1 MAPIVKSFDQ
11 KCRPWV
17 MSVRLL
23 AVCCFICGT
32 PAISAPRVLLRKT
45 SHKGVRQPVQQV
57 SKKLSP
63 ELGIK
68 KSSDRGHLPVV
79 IRKAGLNG
87 PPGLGKSGRDPFQLW
102 SINRRPQARP
112 ASPYLVRARSAYLGP
127 RSANFSSKPER
138 GRSFGDIA
146 SDGEV
151 RASSRDLLCSA
162 DLFQWGCGPFAVG
175 SARRAISAPSVLPS
189 SPLNSSASR
198 SLAGRAAG
206 YEWYGTLPFNLEQR

>member
-1 MAPIVKSFDQ
+1 
-11 KCRPWV
+11 

-102 SINRRPQARP
+102 SINRRPQTRP
-112 ASPYLVRARSAYLGP
+112 ASPVFGQGTFCLPWTAFGKLLQQART
-127 RSANFSSKPER
+127 
-138 GRSFGDIA
+138 
-146 SDGEV
+146 
-151 RASSRDLLCSA
+151 
-162 DLFQWGCGPFAVG
+162 
-175 SARRAISAPSVLPS
+175 
-189 SPLNSSASR
+189 R
-198 SLAGRAAG
+198 SLLWRYCIGWRG
-206 YEWYGTLPFNLEQR
+206 PCQRSRPALLS